1 MDWDRERRQRPLR
14 SPRIGDVEAE
24 GGYGGAQDPWRSNST
39 DHDSP
44 AARRRQEKRKQDRR
58 LLRQRRQL
66 EQEQSVLLADRDCLH
81 VEQARLKLM
90 ARRIKRE
97 HRKLVWTRRLGLGL
111 LMSSLTDVLARNEA
125 AAVGSLADL
134 EHNKDDLK
142 CWEAEWAENALE
154 LTRIRLA
161 LERVWD
167 RGC

>member
-14 SPRIGDVEAE
+14 SPRIGDLEAE
-24 GGYGGAQDPWRSNST
+24 GGYGGTQDPWRNKRT

-44 AARRRQEKRKQDRR
+44 AAQRRREKRKQDRS

-66 EQEQSVLLADRDCLH
+66 EQEESVLLADRDCLH

-97 HRKLVWTRRLGLGL
+97 HRRLVWMRRLGLGL

-125 AAVGSLADL
+125 AAVGCLADL